1 MVMELINFLIE
12 HYFLSLPLIIF
23 IIIFFV
29 SNAKKGGQKISC
41 QFLINLSNTD
51 SALIVDLRDSEL
63 YNSGHI
69 TASINIPVKDLSRRS
84 NELSSTEKSIILVCE
99 MGNSSPNAGEIL
111 MKDGIKN
118 IYILKGGINEWRMNN
133 LPLI

>member
-1 MVMELINFLIE
+1 MVMELINFFIE

-23 IIIFFV
+23 IILFFV
-29 SNAKKGGQKISC
+29 SNAKKGGLKISC
-41 QFLINLSNTD
+41 QFLINLSNNDT
-51 SALIVDLRDSEL
+51 ALIVDLRDSES

-84 NELSSTEKSIILVCE
+84 NELSSTEKSIVLVCE
-99 MGNSSPNAGEIL
+99 MGSSSPNAGELL
-111 MKDGIKN
+111 MREGIKD
-118 IYILKGGINEWRMNN
+118 IMILKGGINEWRMNN